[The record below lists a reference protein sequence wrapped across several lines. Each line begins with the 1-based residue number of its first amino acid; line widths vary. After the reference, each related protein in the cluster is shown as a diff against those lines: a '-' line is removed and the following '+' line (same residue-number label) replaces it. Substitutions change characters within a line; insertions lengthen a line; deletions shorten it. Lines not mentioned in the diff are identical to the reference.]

1 MIYISR
7 PCQTLP
13 SAFKIAEY
21 PTYLCWQ
28 LIKSSENL
36 WNKQTSSNIELYK
49 NRSLA
54 VLSGV
59 VGFTG
64 GIKAI
69 QITIAATPITIMADL
84 VVGAAECVFNYYHK
98 ANNNDVSAIA
108 YRKLVISPCQQI
120 TFYLTSYFIN
130 TLAIPFW
137 SAPYSVGQLA
147 VGRLP
152 KVFDYHLFNIFINGG
167 SGSRAGEKWIGPRLD
182 DKGRIINVIDKA
194 TLEQVPRD
202 VISII
207 ADYL

>member
-1 MIYISR
+1 MTYISR
-7 PCQTLP
+7 PCRTLP
-13 SAFKIAEY
+13 SAFKIAEC

-36 WNKQTSSNIELYK
+36 WNKRTSSNIELYK
-49 NRSLA
+49 NRSFA
-54 VLSGV
+54 VLSGMG
-59 VGFTG
+59 GFIG

-69 QITIAATPITIMADL
+69 QITIAATPITIIADL
-84 VVGAAECVFNYYHK
+84 VVGVVECVFNYYHK

-130 TLAIPFW
+130 ILAIPFW
-137 SAPYSVGQLA
+137 SIPYGMGQIA

-152 KVFDYHLFNIFINGG
+152 KVFDYHLFNIFINEG
-167 SGSRAGEKWIGPRLD
+167 SGSRVGEKWIGPILD
-182 DKGRIINVIDKA
+182 DKDRIINVIDEA

-202 VISII
+202 VTSII